1 MREHL
6 TDFGSTS
13 DLDLLG
19 LARIALESA
28 QFHTSIVDIGGHQLL
43 IADGKSTAVVTAT
56 AARVDQLLDIEPVAI
71 QPLVERLGPR
81 SVPDRRRDGYL
92 FLLTTQPADASQ
104 AEELFSLTYNLRHVR
119 RLVRVGVE
127 PTAAGVARALRPV
140 LPLMTRVS
148 NFDVLNPIVEL
159 EHRLIEDGL
168 DPRIVRDAVGRF
180 RSSDAVG
187 HVSEAEDE
195 VEADGEY

>member
-6 TDFGSTS
+6 TEFGSTS
-13 DLDLLG
+13 DLDLVG
-19 LARIALESA
+19 LARIALDSA
-28 QFHTSIVDIGGHQLL
+28 QFQTSIVELGGHQLL
-43 IADGKSTAVVTAT
+43 IADGKSTAVVIAT
-56 AARVDQLLDIEPVAI
+56 TARVDQLLDIEPVAI

-104 AEELFSLTYNLRHVR
+104 AEALFSLTYNLRHVR
-119 RLVRVGVE
+119 RLIRVGVE

-140 LPLMTRVS
+140 LPLVTRVS
-148 NFDVLNPIVEL
+148 TFDIVNPILEL

-168 DPRIVRDAVGRF
+168 DPRIVHDAVDRF
-180 RSSDAVG
+180 RSSDAA
-187 HVSEAEDE
+187 SRAREAEDE
-195 VEADGEY
+195 VDADGD